1 MALRNIL
8 VHLDGGARTPER
20 LKLANMLSTRHGAR
34 LVGFFAQRA
43 AAHRVGVVATWPT
56 EEYAAAVAASKA
68 QFADM
73 TKGNANVEW
82 SDLNRGSE
90 QQILQ
95 LMTDHARHYDLVVL
109 GQDEE
114 GEARKV
120 PAALVEQIIVES
132 GRPVLVVP
140 YAGHYADVGK
150 RPLFAWND
158 SRTAARALNDSL
170 SLLAKPCDATVV
182 TFEQPNTT
190 SGDTVARILK
200 HLTMH
205 GVTAREDRLVVQD
218 VGIMDMLLNRAAEHG
233 SDLLVAGAFGGYGF
247 PVLSRGS
254 GTRFLLHHM
263 TLPVLFSH

>member
-8 VHLDGGARTPER
+8 VHLDGGARTAER
-20 LKLANMLSTRHGAR
+20 LKLANMLSMRHGAR
-34 LVGFFAQRA
+34 LVGIFAQRA
-43 AAHRVGVVATWPT
+43 AAHRVGVIATWPP
-56 EEYAAAVAASKA
+56 EEYAEAVAASRK
-68 QFADM
+68 QFGEM
-73 TKGNANVEW
+73 TKGNTKTEW
-82 SDLNRGSE
+82 EDLNRGSE

-95 LMTDHARHYDLVVL
+95 LMTDRAHHFDLVVL

-114 GEARKV
+114 GANRKV
-120 PAALVEQIIVES
+120 PASMVDQIIIES

-140 YAGHYADVGK
+140 YAGHYEDVGR

-158 SRTAARALNDSL
+158 SRSAARALNDAL
-170 SLLAKPCDATVV
+170 PLLAKPCDATVV
-182 TFEQPNTT
+182 TFEQPST
-190 SGDTVARILK
+190 SSSDTMAAILK
-200 HLTMH
+200 HLGAH
-205 GVTAREDRLVVQD
+205 GVTGKEDRLIVQD